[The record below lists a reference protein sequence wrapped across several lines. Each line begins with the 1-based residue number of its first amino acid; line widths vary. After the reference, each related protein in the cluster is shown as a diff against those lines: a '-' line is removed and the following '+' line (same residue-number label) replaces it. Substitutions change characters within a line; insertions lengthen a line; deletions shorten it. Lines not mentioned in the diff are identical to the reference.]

1 MKIATPVICLLSVF
15 VTLAT
20 ASCGK
25 KNLKTG
31 GSGTGM
37 NADIAAAPVLD
48 IRDGDAAGSE
58 GDIRGG
64 EFAAHEDLLPVYFD
78 FDGYGLSG
86 ELRETLQ
93 KNAETL
99 KAHKEWL
106 AVVEGHCDSRGT
118 IEYNLALGQKRA
130 REVRSYYPRL
140 GVPESS
146 IGSISYGEEKPSCGE
161 ENDACWARNRR
172 TDTKVKLK

>member
-64 EFAAHEDLLPVYFD
+64 D
-78 FDGYGLSG
+78 LSG
-86 ELRETLQ
+86 DFLTSFIF
-93 KNAETL
+93 
-99 KAHKEWL
+99 L
-106 AVVEGHCDSRGT
+106 AINV
-118 IEYNLALGQKRA
+118 ILL
-130 REVRSYYPRL
+130 
-140 GVPESS
+140 
-146 IGSISYGEEKPSCGE
+146 
-161 ENDACWARNRR
+161 
-172 TDTKVKLK
+172 